1 LRASKEDDPV
11 WLLKQRAAEM
21 THIEKW
27 LTEFYTG
34 NKVPSERIW
43 SCGLFGIILLVLLYL
58 MGDLIYN
65 HWCRLFDVNWKLS
78 VVSPKHSLAV

>member
-1 LRASKEDDPV
+1 MRASKEDDPV

-43 SCGLFGIILLVLLYL
+43 SCGPFGIILLVLLYL
-58 MGDLIYN
+58 MGGLIYN

-78 VVSPKHSLAV
+78 VVSPKHSLAI